1 MQKFTITTMI
11 DLETY
16 KNLKLLANNVSC
28 SESELAEEA
37 IRVYIEDQSWQI
49 EAIKEGVRQADEGN
63 FATEDN
69 VKTTFSKWGVNV
81 EKDKM
86 A

>member
-1 MQKFTITTMI
+1 MQKLTITTMI

-16 KNLKLLANNVSC
+16 KNLELLANDVSR

-49 EAIKEGVRQADEGN
+49 EAIKEGLRQADAGS

-69 VKTTFSKWGVNV
+69 VKKTFSKWGVNV